1 MSSKDER
8 IAKADAE
15 LKKNLKFKG
24 LTIPVIFAVIVVI
37 LCMIFANPHVGLFPS
52 GNHHDSLT
60 TTKPTQTTEFN
71 ENEFKKN
78 A

>member
-1 MSSKDER
+1 MSNKNEK
-8 IAKADAE
+8 IAKSQNE

-24 LTIPVIFAVIVVI
+24 LTIPVAFAVIVVI

-71 ENEFKKN
+71 ENEFNKN